1 LQDGTNGV
9 TIQFSDGSSPCKS
22 WLADYT
28 LTFTIVYGLALFIS
42 ALNSIL
48 REALYYLSYFERPHT
63 QTEQL
68 EAASSKMWTVMF
80 FNSGLVVLLINANY
94 LRVPLPANSPVLR
107 GPY

>member
-9 TIQFSDGSSPCKS
+9 TIQFSDGSYPCKS

-28 LTFTIVYGLALFIS
+28 FTFTIVYGLALFIS

-48 REALYYLSYFERPHT
+48 REALYYLSFFERPHT
-63 QTEQL
+63 QTEQQ

-94 LRVPLPANSPVLR
+94 LRVPLPVNSPVLR

>member
-1 LQDGTNGV
+1 M

-28 LTFTIVYGLALFIS
+28 FTFTIVYGLALFIS

-48 REALYYLSYFERPHT
+48 REALYYLSFFERPHT
-63 QTEQL
+63 QTEQQ
-68 EAASSKMWTVMF
+68 EAASSMMWTVMF

-94 LRVPLPANSPVLR
+94 LRVPLPVNSPVLR